1 MEWSKAIHL
10 VKQEKLKPLF
20 LQIVIFNL
28 GFLLFLP
35 VQKSFAQQPEDTLRI
50 YKNLDKKSKRW
61 AFTRW
66 LFETIVVMPKPA
78 PKTINIKPVKLI
90 KPFEAEQG
98 KIIRKVYILVLD
110 PFGYSVN
117 DTARRPQSRLEKY
130 ANNVHVTSKKFLIK
144 NQLLFNKGDS
154 LDALKMAES
163 ERILRQAPYIN
174 DARILVKRLTRKQ
187 DPGRDSVDV
196 WVYVQD
202 LWSIF
207 PESNFDPT
215 QPGITLTDRNF
226 LGLGTNIRQELRYKF
241 SDNSVFVKGE
251 YGIFNIRKL
260 FLRTNLIYQISNELN
275 QFGVQ
280 FERPFFSP
288 LTRWAGGFSALLTGT
303 YFNPFGDTALIL
315 RRFPIRFDV
324 YDGWAGRS
332 WQLKKANTIINRSTS
347 IVAGIRIRQINFQQR
362 PDFEID
368 PLFQNEGQTLVLG
381 TIGIS
386 QRQFFKEK
394 YLYRFGANED
404 VPIGF
409 SFQLITGHQR
419 REFQTSQFYSGASGA
434 VGWYKKQVGYFAVQ
448 LSYGNF
454 YNQNEFNKGIIRTGV
469 NYFSNLIRYEAWAFR
484 QFASLQTVFGLNRSA
499 YEFIDLNGS
508 QMYGFNSNVLR
519 GKSKAILNLETV
531 CYTPYN
537 IFGFRIAPVFFM
549 ALGKI
554 GDDIGSLLNSRIF
567 QAYSIGLLVRNENL
581 VFKTFE
587 LSIGIYPYMPGGNDG
602 YRLNPVSSYTLRV
615 RDFAIPKPEVL
626 EYR

>member
-1 MEWSKAIHL
+1 MKSLFFKLAIFCLTL
-10 VKQEKLKPLF
+10 VLF
-20 LQIVIFNL
+20 LL
-28 GFLLFLP
+28 SGE
-35 VQKSFAQQPEDTLRI
+35 KAFAQQPEDTLRI
-50 YKNLDKKSKRW
+50 YKQMDKKSKRW

-78 PKTINIKPVKLI
+78 PKTKKIKPVKLI
-90 KPFEAEQG
+90 KPFEAEEG

-144 NQLLFNKGDS
+144 NQLLFNNGDS
-154 LDALKMAES
+154 LDALAMAES

-207 PESNFDPT
+207 PESGFDPT
-215 QPGITLTDRNF
+215 QPNITLTDRNF

-260 FLRTNLIYQISNELN
+260 FLRTNLVYQFSKDLN

-288 LTRWAGGFSALLTGT
+288 LTRWAGGFSALRTAT
-303 YFNPFGDTALIL
+303 YFHQFEDTALVL
-315 RRFPIRFDV
+315 RQFPVQFDI

-332 WQLKKANTIINRSTS
+332 WQLNKGKSIQKRSTS
-347 IVAGIRIRQINFQQR
+347 IVAGLRIRQINFHQR
-362 PDFEID
+362 PSAEID
-368 PLFQNEGQTLVLG
+368 PFFQNAGQTLLLG
-381 TIGIS
+381 TVGIS
-386 QRQFFKEK
+386 NRQFFKEK

-404 VPIGF
+404 VPIGY
-409 SFQLITGHQR
+409 SFQIITGQQQKER
-419 REFQTSQFYSGASGA
+419 SATQYYSGLSGA
-434 VGWYKKQVGYFAVQ
+434 VGWYRKQVGYFALQ

-454 YNQNEFNKGIIRTGV
+454 YNKKALDKGVIRAGV
-469 NYFSNLIRYEAWAFR
+469 NYFSNLVRYQAWAFR
-484 QFASLQTVFGLNRSA
+484 QFASIQSVFGLNRAA

-508 QMYGFNSNVLR
+508 QMYGFQSDVLK

-531 CYTPYN
+531 FYTPYN
-537 IFGFRIAPVFFM
+537 VFGFRVAPVFFM

-554 GDDIGSLLNSRIF
+554 GDDFWGLMNSRIF

-587 LSIGIYPYMPGGNDG
+587 LSIGIYPYLPGGKDA

-615 RDFAIPKPEVL
+615 RDFAIPKPELL